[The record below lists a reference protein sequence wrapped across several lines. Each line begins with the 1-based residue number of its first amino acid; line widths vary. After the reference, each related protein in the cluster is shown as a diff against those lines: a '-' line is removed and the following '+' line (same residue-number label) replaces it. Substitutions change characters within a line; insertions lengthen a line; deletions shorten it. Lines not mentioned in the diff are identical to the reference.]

1 MRTLHVAV
9 ASAAWNTRRAV
20 AAVLRWE
27 GEEASKTIV
36 RGLEQ
41 DDAAPAGY
49 RAVVLGLWEA
59 RRAGAKLLDVAVDA
73 PEVSAHLEGTE
84 EPPVEVIGPY
94 LQARA
99 MLNAFDHVRI
109 RHVLR
114 SPSMQRAAKAA
125 AVAVRPRPRYADLPL
140 WVASRTRAA

>member
-1 MRTLHVAV
+1 MKTLHVAV

-20 AAVLRWE
+20 AAVLRWD
-27 GEEASKTIV
+27 GEEESKTIV
-36 RGLEQ
+36 RSLEQ

-59 RRAGAKLLDVAVDA
+59 KRVGAKLLEVAVDA

-84 EPPVEVIGPY
+84 EPPVDVIGPY

-99 MLNAFDHVRI
+99 MLNAFDRVQI
-109 RHVLR
+109 RHVLH

-125 AVAVRPRPRYADLPL
+125 AMALRPKPRYADLPL